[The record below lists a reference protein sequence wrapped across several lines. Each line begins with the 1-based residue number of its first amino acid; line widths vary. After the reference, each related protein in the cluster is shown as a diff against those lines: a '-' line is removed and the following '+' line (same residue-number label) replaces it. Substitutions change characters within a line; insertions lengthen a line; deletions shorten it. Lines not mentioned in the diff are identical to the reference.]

1 MNEKVTTSEQARYVE
16 LAARMEARDFGPI
29 DGIDTTVPT
38 PPSPDEA
45 VGAAEVR
52 VRLGR
57 PSPSGTNGTGRS
69 PKRQVRLPE
78 DLDAALQARIDAEHG
93 RRLAYCAPFLLT
105 VRGEGAQ

>member
-1 MNEKVTTSEQARYVE
+1 MQHGMGPGKLSIREWARR
-16 LAARMEARDFGPI
+16 ATGT
-29 DGIDTTVPT
+29 GIDTTVPT

-52 VRLGR
+52 ARLGR
-57 PSPSGTNGTGRS
+57 PSLSGTNGTGRS